1 MTVESF
7 KAWKE
12 KFEEEMREKKGRQ
25 KEDTT
30 TSSGRLTGELTP
42 PSGCGL
48 DPPSHRTADV

>member
-1 MTVESF
+1 MTVKSF

-48 DPPSHRTADV
+48 IPPHRTADV